1 MKIVVRSSQGPNLW
15 IPFPSAL
22 VFNRFSAG
30 YLVKMMDGKGVRL
43 SKAQARY
50 LIKALNR
57 YRRKHRNW
65 VLVEV
70 QSADG
75 DYVEI
80 KL

>member
-1 MKIVVRSSQGPNLW
+1 MKIVVRSSQGPKLW

-22 VFNRFSAG
+22 VFNRFSADF
-30 YLVKMMDGKGVRL
+30 LVKMMDGNGMKL
-43 SKAQARY
+43 DKAQARAI
-50 LIKALNR
+50 IKALNQ
-57 YRRKHRNW
+57 YRRKHRDW

-75 DYVEI
+75 DYVKV